1 MIVSA
6 LFNQRA
12 GETLDAGQGRWNPEK
27 EKGFSQQELIVWLEW
42 AAVNAHALWWAP
54 GERSSS
60 VHRGGEGLVTERG
73 LWNATATVRSLPP
86 HPRDKLLGS
95 WLSQPRLKPPISSL
109 RGGDIPAGLKAEM
122 GRLKHF
128 AFRGRSLISSG
139 SASIS
144 LCPRVNCSFGF
155 CGHGSWSRL
164 GEAGSWRVVFSDRET
179 SLSFVIYGVFK
190 YGILFAVGLI
200 TPLLYFI

>member
-1 MIVSA
+1 M
-6 LFNQRA
+6 LTHC
-12 GETLDAGQGRWNPEK
+12 GELPGRDQVQGTEVGR
-27 EKGFSQQELIVWLEW
+27 GRSQSGASETPPP
-42 AAVNAHALWWAP
+42 LW
-54 GERSSS
+54 E
-60 VHRGGEGLVTERG
+60 VC
-73 LWNATATVRSLPP
+73 
-86 HPRDKLLGS
+86 PRDKLLGS

-190 YGILFAVGLI
+190 YGILFTVGLI